1 MQNCDKDSIRKTV
14 SEYRE
19 AILAAI
25 LTQHHIRT
33 RFVYEIHDRMRVQS
47 KVNLVASESPE
58 ANLMSNE
65 NATGYAKRQ
74 LKWIDA
80 TLPASE

>member
-1 MQNCDKDSIRKTV
+1 MQNCHKDGIRKTI

-19 AILAAI
+19 AILAAM